1 MTRKHFFFAP
11 GPFILASGLLLVTSF
26 LSWGAVAP
34 DASGVGSLAVTSSE
48 YKLPASFDDVVLAD
62 APTSVRLMTELW
74 ARVFRPVDLSG
85 APFPLLVFLH
95 GNHATCGRLA
105 GPAEH
110 FDISVEYT
118 FDGMCPEGFIVV
130 RSDEGYTYLAERLA
144 SWGYIVV
151 SINAN
156 RGVNGAP
163 GYSTGASVSDR
174 GLNLRR
180 GRLLLRH
187 LEQLFRWNSGVDQT
201 PASLGFSFVGKLD
214 FSNVGLMGH
223 SRGGEGVRAA
233 YNYYLNSA
241 LPARGKDWQAA
252 IPGLH
257 IKAIFEIGPV
267 DGQTGLI
274 LNASGVVWNVL
285 LPMCDG
291 DVFNLQG
298 VKPFDRM
305 MLDFS
310 ELPAIQKSTFTV
322 WGTNH
327 DFYNT
332 EWQISDSAGCFANQR
347 LFDHLIGSP
356 DQRAVALA
364 AVLAL
369 FRGNVGPAAD
379 SSFNLN
385 FNPQI
390 DLPPSVTNITRVDRG
405 FSDMRVVFDDFP
417 SSLSNTYETSG
428 ITFGFGG
435 VPNHSARQRAAHVEW
450 NGAGPSTF
458 FQSDWTPPG
467 LGKDVSGFKTLDF
480 RLSRQCG
487 DAACTKLDEF
497 FNFQTSF
504 SIRLVGKN
512 GELSNPV
519 QLRNYASLTGPVGGL
534 VIRVGSTPHPIL
546 ETVRILLTD
555 FGNTSILQN
564 LRGVRFTFDDT
575 KTDEIFIGN
584 IRFSA
589 NSALDGAA
597 AVALGALPTADTP
610 IDTGTSTTAMNSIS
624 SMRSVTLSNGQSSVD
639 IQFTS
644 NREFLPQGEML
655 VLQIGSAEFTNSRYP
670 VTGETTTVT
679 FTLTADE
686 FATVSQGD
694 PIVVQYGSGQGA
706 AAWNFGHLDKN
717 MLK

>member
-1 MTRKHFFFAP
+1 
-11 GPFILASGLLLVTSF
+11 
-26 LSWGAVAP
+26 
-34 DASGVGSLAVTSSE
+34 
-48 YKLPASFDDVVLAD
+48 
-62 APTSVRLMTELW
+62 
-74 ARVFRPVDLSG
+74 
-85 APFPLLVFLH
+85 
-95 GNHATCGRLA
+95 
-105 GPAEH
+105 
-110 FDISVEYT
+110 
-118 FDGMCPEGFIVV
+118 
-130 RSDEGYTYLAERLA
+130 
-144 SWGYIVV
+144 VV

-187 LEQLFRWNSGVDQT
+187 LEQLFRWNSGVDAT

-214 FSNVGLMGH
+214 FGNVGLMGH

-233 YNYYLNSA
+233 YNYYLNPA
-241 LPARGKDWQAA
+241 LPARGKDWQSA

-257 IKAIFEIGPV
+257 IRAIFEIGPV

-274 LNASGVVWNVL
+274 LNASGLVWNVL

-298 VKPFDRM
+298 VKPYDRM
-305 MLDFS
+305 MLDFG

-356 DQRAVALA
+356 DQRTVALA

-369 FRGNVGPAAD
+369 FRGNVGPSAD
-379 SSFNLN
+379 PSFNGN
-385 FNPQI
+385 FNPQF
-390 DLPPSVTNITRVDRG
+390 DLPASVTNITRVDRG
-405 FSDMRVVFDDFP
+405 FSDMRAVFDDFP
-417 SSLSNTYETSG
+417 SPLSNTYETSG

-435 VPNHSARQRAAHVEW
+435 VPNHSALQRAAHVEW

-467 LGKDVSGFKTLDF
+467 LGKDLSGFKTLDF

-487 DAACTKLDEF
+487 DTACTKPDEF
-497 FNFQTSF
+497 FNFQTNF

-534 VIRVGSTPHPIL
+534 VIGVGSTPHPIL

-555 FGNTSILQN
+555 FGSASILQN

-597 AVALGALPTADTP
+597 AVAVGASPTADTP
-610 IDTGTSTTAMNSIS
+610 IDTGTSTTDTNSIS
-624 SMRSVTLSNGQSSVD
+624 SVRSVTLANSQLGVN

-655 VLQIGSAEFTNSRYP
+655 VLQIGSAEFTISRYP
-670 VTGETTTVT
+670 VTGETTMVT

-694 PIVVQYGSGQGA
+694 PVVVQYGSGQGA
-706 AAWNFGHLDKN
+706 GAWNFGHLDKN